1 MKLELDKTAL
11 ESRQVALPRR
21 SSSFK
26 KLAGAF
32 FAMAACGASWGQRPP
47 SVTAGELAL
56 LPEYCIDTQGFD
68 YSDQYSGKKSPR
80 ADYWVGLMGQSFWH
94 HHHYCWGLIKSRRA
108 MAPGVRPELRTGGL
122 KDANGDYDYVI
133 RNATRDFVMLPE
145 VMLKY
150 GDNLVLLDSP
160 IQALEVYAEAA
171 RRKPDYW
178 PAYVNAAEALEKV
191 GKKKEALARIGEGL
205 AFAPTSPVL
214 QRHYTRLGGD
224 LKALMAQL
232 ERQAANAST
241 PPGTT
246 PSTPAA
252 SR

>member
-1 MKLELDKTAL
+1 
-11 ESRQVALPRR
+11 
-21 SSSFK
+21 
-26 KLAGAF
+26 
-32 FAMAACGASWGQRPP
+32 
-47 SVTAGELAL
+47 VTVGELAL
-56 LPEYCIDTQGFD
+56 LPEYCVDSQGFNHG
-68 YSDQYSGKKSPR
+68 DQYSQNKSPR
-80 ADYWVGLMGQSFWH
+80 ADYWVGLMGPSFWH

-108 MAPGVRPELRTGGL
+108 MAPGVQPELRTGGL

-150 GDNLVLLDSP
+150 GDNLVLLNSP
-160 IQALEVYAEAA
+160 IQALEIYAEAA

-178 PAYVNAAEALEKV
+178 PAYVNAAEVLEKV

-232 ERQAANAST
+232 ERQAANSTT
-241 PPGTT
+241 PPGAT
-246 PSTPAA
+246 PSTPA
-252 SR
+252 SGR